1 MFPGFIDA
9 DHAVKP
15 VICGT
20 YQSVRGLVLVLTRLL
35 LDVQPQPSVNGS
47 YFKTEVYGE
56 EEKIYEAV
64 QAGCRPAG
72 PGARIH
78 QDWSGRTPPSEMP
91 YLRKQ
96 FFTWAAFDGR
106 GPADEV
112 RAGAKQCDNLAVA
125 FRTGPEAAIH
135 PPAVCAAMVKRGRR
149 GGDPIFPGPMLL
161 CELAASWPGFLTAGQ
176 CPAR

>member
-1 MFPGFIDA
+1 MPAIVVAEQYEISDA
-9 DHAVKP
+9 QH
-15 VICGT
+15 
-20 YQSVRGLVLVLTRLL
+20 
-35 LDVQPQPSVNGS
+35 
-47 YFKTEVYGE
+47 
-56 EEKIYEAV
+56 
-64 QAGCRPAG
+64 
-72 PGARIH
+72 GA
-78 QDWSGRTPPSEMP
+78 SEMP

-135 PPAVCAAMVKRGRR
+135 PPGVCAAMVKRGRR
-149 GGDPIFPGPMLL
+149 RGDPIFPGPMLL